1 MKASTKK
8 LIDQYAE
15 LSLARAAVEK
25 QLKELRPELLALG
38 LGDFTGRE
46 HAVCISQTTRVE
58 LSVPLAKGF
67 LTPAQII
74 AASLESDVTT
84 VRVTQ

>member
-1 MKASTKK
+1 MKASIKK
-8 LIDQYAE
+8 LIDKYAA
-15 LSLARAAVEK
+15 LTLQRAAVEK
-25 QLKELRPELLALG
+25 QLKDLRPEVLALG
-38 LGDFTGRE
+38 LGDFAGLE
-46 HAVCISQTTRVE
+46 HAVNISQSTRVE